1 MKNPSPSSAT
11 PVNGPLQGIRILDF
25 TQFLSGPYGTQ
36 ILGDMGAEI
45 IKVEAPAGDL
55 SRTVPP
61 HFIREDSAYF
71 HTINRNKK
79 SIVIDLKA
87 PGATEVVRELIDS
100 SDVVVENFRPGV
112 LSRLGIDRD
121 EELERTPSLIW
132 ASISGFGQTGPDRDL
147 PAYDMIV
154 QALSGSMSLTGERG
168 GSPVRTGLP
177 VGDLAAGLHAAIG
190 ILAALHNRNQTGQ
203 GEFIDIS
210 MLDCLVAMLSY
221 QGTYYLESGNVP
233 GRQGSGHDAIPT
245 YRQFTAQDG
254 RDIVTTANTERMWRE
269 MAKILGHPELVEDPR
284 FLRNADRLRNK
295 EELWALIEPAFRTRP
310 AQEWV
315 ELFNEGGI
323 PVGMVNDLDLALA
336 NPQVIHRNMVVEL
349 SNGDGDTVR
358 TLGNPIKLNRSPRT
372 GDEFPPALGENTG
385 EVLREVLRKSSAEVD
400 ELLAAGI
407 VQTSKLKEADLI
419 H

>member
-1 MKNPSPSSAT
+1 MTESPTT
-11 PVNGPLQGIRILDF
+11 PVTPSNGPLNGIRILDF

-36 ILGDMGAEI
+36 LLGDMGAEI

-61 HFIREDSAYF
+61 HFIRGDSAYF
-71 HTINRNKK
+71 HTINRNKQ

-87 PGATEVVRELIDS
+87 PGASDIVRDLIDNC
-100 SDVVVENFRPGV
+100 DVIVENFRPGV

-121 EELERTPSLIW
+121 EELKRTPSLIW
-132 ASISGFGQTGPDRDL
+132 SSISGFGQTGPDRDL

-190 ILAALHNRNQTGQ
+190 ILAALHNLKETGQ

-221 QGTYYLESGNVP
+221 QGTYYLESGEVP

-254 RDIVTTANTERMWRE
+254 RDIVTTANTERMWRA
-269 MAKILGHPELVEDPR
+269 MAEVLGHAELVEDPR
-284 FLRNADRLRNK
+284 FLRNSDRLRNK
-295 EELWALIEPAFRTRP
+295 EALWAIIEPAFLAKP

-315 ELFNEGGI
+315 ALFNQAGI
-323 PVGMVNDLDLALA
+323 PVGMVNDLDLALS
-336 NPQVIHRNMVVEL
+336 NPQVLHRNMVVEL
-349 SNGDGDTVR
+349 EGENGATVK
-358 TLGNPIKLNRSPRT
+358 TLGNPIKLSRSPRT
-372 GDEFPPALGENTG
+372 ADTFPPTLGEHTG
-385 EVLREVLRKSSAEVD
+385 EILRDVLQKSSAEID
-400 ELLAAGI
+400 ELIASGI
-407 VQTSKLKEADLI
+407 VQSSPLKEPDLSR
-419 H
+419 